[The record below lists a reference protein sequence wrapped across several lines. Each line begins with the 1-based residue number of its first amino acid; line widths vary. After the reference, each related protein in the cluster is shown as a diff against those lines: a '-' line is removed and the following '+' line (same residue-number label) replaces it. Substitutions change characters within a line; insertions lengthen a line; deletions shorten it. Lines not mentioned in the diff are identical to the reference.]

1 MCLLEERNVDLIAEV
16 RKMSDEEIEKKE
28 EIVKEM
34 EEEEEV
40 SQGAVFG
47 EWSYQ

>member
-28 EIVKEM
+28 EIVEEM